1 MNFNY
6 QSTQILN
13 DEFYFLKIN
22 YKKRQ
27 KKTWVTGLTCKTHD
41 LNYKTE
47 ITLKKVKKINNEA
60 NL

>member
-47 ITLKKVKKINNEA
+47 ITLKKVKQNK
-60 NL
+60 

>member
-27 KKTWVTGLTCKTHD
+27 KKT
-41 LNYKTE
+41 
-47 ITLKKVKKINNEA
+47 
-60 NL
+60 